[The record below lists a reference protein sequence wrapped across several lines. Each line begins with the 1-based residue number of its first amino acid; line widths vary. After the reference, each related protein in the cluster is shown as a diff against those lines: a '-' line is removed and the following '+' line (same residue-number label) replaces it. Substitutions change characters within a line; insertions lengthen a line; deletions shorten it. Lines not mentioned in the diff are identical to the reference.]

1 MQARRLQGAAPIAV
15 ALQPQPL
22 HSCRSSLLSAASSPR
37 TPCGSPRWS
46 PIYFSSAVNRN
57 STDSWNSSNGP
68 DEIEWEWKP
77 EQVLLLTRV
86 CPFPNQRVQTLTSRR
101 KQTLDALP
109 AHLVTPFIGP
119 VPPSNLLDKIAR
131 GLTHAKGPV
140 DWPHSVR
147 ATRVKLLELAK
158 LRAKEETALSHTSSD
173 VSERENMFN
182 AQNARGSPD
191 KRQNIRRP
199 IYRQNSM
206 DFMNVAE
213 PHLDEDNITRYS
225 HRVNPVYSFDKDQ
238 CRLSNRLQRTDKST
252 IYDSYTR
259 QSRLQLS
266 AGLSSPP
273 ATPSSS
279 TLTSLASYST
289 LARSRHLRRSVSSVS
304 TTSSMSITSGS
315 SAPLADPRIQRIKS
329 IRADIPPPP
338 PPKDS
343 KSPKLGSKRAPSYG
357 ALAQGVRHEKEA
369 RNPVTHER
377 RDSITSCASSDDEE
391 KVRAERTKKQRTK
404 TGAASVPINSPAG
417 TLPPLSSPP
426 SPSKLVPSTPVL
438 RESFAQNA
446 GSKKSRAN
454 TSANMKLLNQSE
466 LSQNVAS
473 PIPQKKLPMN
483 LQRNPSI
490 FGDEL
495 PLMSPNHT
503 MQSSTTPPATPA
515 TPASHPN
522 SPTSI
527 TPLLSSAQPSPS
539 PGEIRRK
546 TLRRVRRMGTG
557 RRISFG
563 SLLPVTGNDNAGG
576 DNIINIDTES
586 SNKKISL
593 GSAFQMH

>member
-1 MQARRLQGAAPIAV
+1 
-15 ALQPQPL
+15 
-22 HSCRSSLLSAASSPR
+22 
-37 TPCGSPRWS
+37 
-46 PIYFSSAVNRN
+46 
-57 STDSWNSSNGP
+57 
-68 DEIEWEWKP
+68 
-77 EQVLLLTRV
+77 
-86 CPFPNQRVQTLTSRR
+86 
-101 KQTLDALP
+101 
-109 AHLVTPFIGP
+109 
-119 VPPSNLLDKIAR
+119 
-131 GLTHAKGPV
+131 
-140 DWPHSVR
+140 
-147 ATRVKLLELAK
+147 
-158 LRAKEETALSHTSSD
+158 
-173 VSERENMFN
+173 MFN

-191 KRQNIRRP
+191 KRQNIHRP
-199 IYRQNSM
+199 LYRQNSM

-225 HRVNPVYSFDKDQ
+225 HRVCPVYSFNRGQ
-238 CRLSNRLQRTDKST
+238 CRLSNRLQRTDKPT

-259 QSRLQLS
+259 QSRLQL
-266 AGLSSPP
+266 GLSPP
-273 ATPSSS
+273 PTTPSSS

-289 LARSRHLRRSVSSVS
+289 LARSRHIRRSVSSVS

-315 SAPLADPRIQRIKS
+315 SAPLADPRIQR

-357 ALAQGVRHEKEA
+357 ALAQGAKHEKEA

-391 KVRAERTKKQRTK
+391 KVRVERAKKQRTR
-404 TGAASVPINSPAG
+404 TSATSVPAG
-417 TLPPLSSPP
+417 TLQPLSSPP
-426 SPSKLVPSTPVL
+426 SLSKLVPSTPVL

-446 GSKKSRAN
+446 GSKKSCAS
-454 TSANMKLLNQSE
+454 SANMKLLNQSE
-466 LSQNVAS
+466 LVAS
-473 PIPQKKLPMN
+473 PRIPPKKLPMN

-490 FGDEL
+490 FGEEL
-495 PLMSPNHT
+495 PQTTLMSPNHT
-503 MQSSTTPPATPA
+503 MQSSATPPATPF

-522 SPTSI
+522 SPTST

-539 PGEIRRK
+539 PDEMRRK

-563 SLLPVTGNDNAGG
+563 SLLPVAGNDNVG
-576 DNIINIDTES
+576 DNIVNVDAES